1 MEKINYQELLDKL
14 RLLRQSDNKPFAY
27 KDCRKLSNQHR
38 GKIDDLIRDLNTYFM
53 DIAGFCS
60 GDYQILHLPKATL
73 LSAINRL
80 SISFFEKHSKY
91 NIIKDQI
98 TEENTPDLFAD
109 FKLCENMRMLAIE
122 LISKLLQTEMTSG
135 DKRK

>member
-1 MEKINYQELLDKL
+1 MH
-14 RLLRQSDNKPFAY
+14 
-27 KDCRKLSNQHR
+27 LS
-38 GKIDDLIRDLNTYFM
+38 
-53 DIAGFCS
+53 
-60 GDYQILHLPKATL
+60 KATL
-73 LSAINRL
+73 LLAINRL
-80 SISFFEKHSKY
+80 SISIFEKHSEY

-122 LISKLLQTEMTSG
+122 LILELLQTEMTSS

>member
-1 MEKINYQELLDKL
+1 
-14 RLLRQSDNKPFAY
+14 
-27 KDCRKLSNQHR
+27 
-38 GKIDDLIRDLNTYFM
+38 M
-53 DIAGFCS
+53 DVAGFCS
-60 GDYQILHLPKATL
+60 GDYQILHLSKSTL

-80 SISFFEKHSKY
+80 SISFFEKPSKY

-98 TEENTPDLFAD
+98 TEENTLDLFAD

-122 LISKLLQTEMTSG
+122 LILELLQTEMVFG